1 MSVSLLDYQHFLHD
15 NKIMSS
21 SLNSEY
27 IYDNGY
33 NSAPAPSYQQVN
45 NIYWTLQNHSKG
57 NNPHYLN
64 EDPYRISRDDSK
76 LRQQQEQQHQHQLPS
91 NTTTISNNHDNQRM
105 YESLYAKPNE
115 NFRNNLKTTPLGFEF
130 FSPVTSSKQER
141 VQVQED
147 EREMIAR
154 DRIFSTST
162 PQKQNDLN
170 LNSPSK
176 ISATEELLR
185 SRLSHMGVR
194 SHGNSPIN
202 SGRSTP
208 SRVFEPQQSSRTRHS
223 WSSNNVNV
231 PPSTTCSDRMG
242 APKTSLMDFKK
253 LLLNKTGT
261 NKSSAKISA
270 VEQLKLSREKLNQS
284 APSPTRNIMNSSMNI
299 LDLSSSPKTFATRRM
314 IRQGQFGQGL
324 SGSPTKMNAKQ
335 KQAWRLQNMKSD
347 VISTAIPEAA
357 NDEEVQE
364 SASSVIFKKPVEKIK
379 SPEIVIEEV
388 EEEIQSMSL
397 KENLFIKQQE
407 NNFTEKEIREQR
419 KAVNLRSNIP
429 TSTFLSV
436 TSSETAKNNDNVV
449 SGESQPNK
457 PNLPISLETAL

>member
-1 MSVSLLDYQHFLHD
+1 MSISLLDYQHFLHD

-33 NSAPAPSYQQVN
+33 NSAPAPYQQVN

-64 EDPYRISRDDSK
+64 EDPYHTSRDDSK
-76 LRQQQEQQHQHQLPS
+76 LRRQQEQPVPQHF
-91 NTTTISNNHDNQRM
+91 NSNNDNRM

-115 NFRNNLKTTPLGFEF
+115 NFGTQLKTTPLGFQF
-130 FSPVTSSKQER
+130 FSPVSVKQDR
-141 VQVQED
+141 AQEITTTTVD
-147 EREMIAR
+147 DREMIAR
-154 DRIFSTST
+154 KNAIFSTST
-162 PQKQNDLN
+162 PQKQNDMN
-170 LNSPSK
+170 LNTPNNK
-176 ISATEELLR
+176 ISATDELR

-231 PPSTTCSDRMG
+231 PASTTCSDRMG
-242 APKTSLMDFKK
+242 PPPKTSLMDFKK
-253 LLLNKTGT
+253 LLLNKTGG
-261 NKSSAKISA
+261 NKSNAKLSA

-284 APSPTRNIMNSSMNI
+284 TAPSPTRNVINSSMNI

-324 SGSPTKMNAKQ
+324 TSSPTKMSAKQ

-364 SASSVIFKKPVEKIK
+364 SASSVVQKKPIEKIK

-388 EEEIQSMSL
+388 EEEIQSLSL

-419 KAVNLRSNIP
+419 KAVNLRSSNIP
-429 TSTFLSV
+429 TSPFLSV
-436 TSSETAKNNDNVV
+436 SSDVAKNIENVV